1 MIYYSHLFPL
11 SWKQF
16 SKEEGGKYLGISSRS
31 EECCIV
37 LLSCMVM
44 LREPREWHSTI
55 RNQGG
60 GWEGG
65 QGEATCPSDVTTRNE
80 NSLHVSVSKT

>member
-1 MIYYSHLFPL
+1 
-11 SWKQF
+11 
-16 SKEEGGKYLGISSRS
+16 
-31 EECCIV
+31 
-37 LLSCMVM
+37 VM

-55 RNQGG
+55 RNRGG

-65 QGEATCPSDVTTRNE
+65 QGAATCPSDVTTRNE